1 MHTDIYCSIIYDT
14 QDMEAMQMSINRDVD
29 KEDVVQIGSRWW
41 STRMCDHLRLREH
54 WNHNEQLNN
63 H

>member
-1 MHTDIYCSIIYDT
+1 MHTDIYCSIIYNT
-14 QDMEAMQMSINRDVD
+14 QDMEAMQISINRDMD
-29 KEDVVQIGSRWW
+29 KEDVVQIGSIWW
-41 STRMCDHLRLREH
+41 STRMCDHLLLREH